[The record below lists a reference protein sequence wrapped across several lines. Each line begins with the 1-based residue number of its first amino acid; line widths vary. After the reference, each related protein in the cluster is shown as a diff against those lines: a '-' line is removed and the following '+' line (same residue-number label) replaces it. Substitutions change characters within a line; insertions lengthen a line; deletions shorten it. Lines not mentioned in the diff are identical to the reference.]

1 MAKSHKKHRKTQK
14 RRVMRGGYTPDEENQ
29 LRGLG
34 VSDDMIAQFASE
46 NLAFNDIVQAVHE
59 MQQEGEV
66 INQMQQGPQLE
77 EQEVNND
84 DDNNSDHS
92 SLHLSDL
99 EVDSLASDVTT
110 LPDDDLSDIEIDNE
124 EDGNLRGGRKRRT
137 MKRRKTQKR
146 RATRRQ
152 RGGDVFYSDK
162 QRKHLIELGILQK
175 NLKKWQEIKF
185 PYGKAVNYLND
196 HADNY
201 TDKQKRQLK
210 RKGWSSEH
218 IEKYNGEIPF
228 ELLVNENPKGR
239 NPAKNSNSSTDI
251 EEERFSDVPFNSD
264 RTSIGRSASNKKTR
278 KTKSSQRGGTCYGS
292 GVGANSYDPN
302 FSIYNTRQLEL
313 FPYSAK

>member
-14 RRVMRGGYTPDEENQ
+14 RRVMRGGYNPDEENQ

-34 VSDDMIAQFASE
+34 VSDDMIDQLSQNFTFEVA
-46 NLAFNDIVQAVHE
+46 LQAVHE

-66 INQMQQGPQLE
+66 INQMQEGPQVEEPEE
-77 EQEVNND
+77 EQEVND
-84 DDNNSDHS
+84 DDNNSHHS
-92 SLHLSDL
+92 SLHLSDFG
-99 EVDSLASDVTT
+99 EEDSLASGETT
-110 LPDDDLSDIEIDNE
+110 LPDDISSDE
-124 EDGNLRGGRKRRT
+124 EDGNLHGGRKRRT

-302 FSIYNTRQLEL
+302 FSIYNTRQLGL

>member
-1 MAKSHKKHRKTQK
+1 MGKSRKTNRK
-14 RRVMRGGYTPDEENQ
+14 STTRVMRGGFTPDEENQ
-29 LRGLG
+29 LRTLG

-46 NLAFNDIVQAVHE
+46 NLAFNDIVQAVNE
-59 MQQEGEV
+59 MIQEGEE
-66 INQMQQGPQLE
+66 IHQMQQGPQVE
-77 EQEVNND
+77 EQEVNNY
-84 DDNNSDHS
+84 DNNSTHS

-99 EVDSLASDVTT
+99 DGDSLASGETT
-110 LPDDDLSDIEIDNE
+110 HERNIFSDDDISSDE
-124 EDGNLRGGRKRRT
+124 EDENLHGGRKRRT

-162 QRKHLIELGILQK
+162 QRKHLIELGILHK
-175 NLKKWQEIKF
+175 NLKKWQEAKF

-228 ELLVNENPKGR
+228 ELLVNENPKQR

-264 RTSIGRSASNKKTR
+264 RTSTGRSISNKKTR
-278 KTKSSQRGGTCYGS
+278 KTKSSQKGGACYGN
-292 GVGANSYDPN
+292 GVGANSNDPN
-302 FSIYNTRQLEL
+302 FSIYNTRELEL
-313 FPYSAK
+313 FPYKPF